1 MALVARDLMES
12 HVVSV
17 SPDDPLASV
26 QRLFVEEEIHG
37 APAVDETGRVL
48 GMISSADL
56 LRAAAEEHDA
66 GRRSSGYVDEL
77 LEVSSGGGW
86 FWGGEE
92 EERLS
97 GQVVSDVMSTDV
109 VSVEVD
115 APVPEIARKLRES
128 RIHRVLVVERGRLCG
143 IISTFD
149 LIGLLE
155 KADAV

>member
-37 APAVDETGRVL
+37 APAVDETGQVL

-56 LRAAAEEHDA
+56 LRAAAEERDTA
-66 GRRSSGYVDEL
+66 RPSSGYVDEL
-77 LEVSSGGGW
+77 LEVSSGGSW
-86 FWGGEE
+86 FWGEE

-97 GQVVSDVMSTDV
+97 GQIVSDVMSTDV
-109 VSVEVD
+109 VSVEAD
-115 APVPEIARKLRES
+115 APVPEVARKLREG
-128 RIHRVLVVERGRLCG
+128 RIHRVLVLENGRLCG

-155 KADAV
+155 KADAA